1 MASHPLDRNRF
12 QIQDLERMDERKGGI
27 RRIEREVKVAGPKD
41 LQPLKVWKDIYRAV
55 HPFGQNN
62 LKSREGVGDVPTRRL
77 HKVEYGNRIAKVHYS
92 EIGRC
97 TFADCSHEWLNE
109 LVKTSVQVDE
119 FKVHQRLQDLEVV
132 VFSMRWR

>member
-12 QIQDLERMDERKGGI
+12 QIQELERMNERKKGI
-27 RRIEREVKVAGPKD
+27 RRIDREVKVAGLKG

-55 HPFGQNN
+55 HPAGQMD
-62 LKSREGVGDVPTRRL
+62 LKSCEGVGDVQTRRL

-109 LVKTSVQVDE
+109 LVKTAVQLDA
-119 FKVHQRLQDLEVV
+119 FKAHQRL
-132 VFSMRWR
+132 